1 MTSAKYVLGALLL
14 VLLAT
19 AVFADELFPQENL
32 KESQVIITPADSAGR
47 VINLSV
53 LVFEPA
59 TSTGGTDI
67 RVVMQ
72 EIVAG
77 CASDPDRQGCIQRA
91 ALERTAASRDYQ
103 MNLTSLQDAH
113 FIVEY
118 FNPQGNAYRG
128 QWTVIPGCEDV
139 IASTVAIAYRPVQG
153 SDTPAPYNYYYG
165 QCDLAPVTEGARVFV
180 RATFV
185 PLPDQAISQSSA
197 EYEYSNAH
205 VTPATQF
212 AQDLKNF
219 IVSVADSGGQCTGTG
234 STTQCVSAGGTLPCV
249 GLFMIMGLLLA
260 SLYFSGKSP
269 ISLLDITTPR
279 LPAPKGVSASGQILA
294 PFGYTEMKRTT
305 GAKMAAAATAA
316 AATTRI
322 LQDRMR
328 GNSEVDNAVRSARS
342 AQGTAGDRAA
352 VGGPADIAQQRR
364 ISEAFVTAA
373 ASVGI
378 RGSALQ
384 RLAGLPYHWGDAEH
398 KTVAQVLQALEAAGG
413 RQALLGMTLKDYL
426 YSMRTFQS
434 LEVLTAHPGVAQRSA
449 MHYRLTGTLNKFY
462 GANRYAILSGVVM
475 AGTDSAFRTVKV
487 VGRMGKSIVT
497 EAPSLVRSTTRTTM
511 EMLGGKHAIAD
522 LEAKAK
528 TSPTAAWL
536 SGQINKHP
544 SQVIV
549 GSMFPINDKMAHLYR
564 TLHNET
570 LRDEMRYVLRQLYKK
585 MGVKFDISE
594 AELASMGHLD
604 MDILKRSNLHGSAEL
619 AAAEAEIRRILSNS
633 ALSGQD
639 KLSALGRLAESHGAH
654 LDHQMLTFA
663 QRIESI
669 EKTAEPDHMK
679 MISLQQALEEQNK
692 VRMAAKAGGRHDDAY
707 ICHVGGESLK
717 GSQVWETMVLRTMI
731 WDAENGFL
739 RGGLKEEL
747 LSARLNTA
755 NRLASLDPTTAMGQ
769 LPEHM
774 RNPSQLKAVAERNRQ
789 DLIALFSEEGRQ
801 AFTQYS
807 KGKGIASASIEEV
820 VKFMYGGLMP
830 RIGEIDKNTGKMM
843 WRASD
848 KELQLPTTYTNVDVK
863 RHWVAALD
871 ARENFA
877 IAQSTESRFTRSYA
891 PYYNASIEAQ
901 ANRMAGSASWTVEQR
916 TQVVKKLAIS
926 ETLMQDF
933 ESRFNSHFGQNTYGT
948 TRETTRFYAGIMAG
962 FMEKAL
968 QEKGMENNHPD
979 MTFLSKMDLTSPKD
993 LAKLKDLMNT
1003 HKDAYQKVITRDM
1016 SYDDVAKANKAVVM
1030 LGEGGY
1036 AYYKKGMMLSDA
1048 DRIMAG
1054 ETALRDEK
1062 GVLRKFIPEDVVVSF
1077 GSRDDLQM
1085 QFQKSRSSKD
1095 PAEWAGF
1102 VDSAV
1107 KWTKEGGYNY
1117 EKERVLASVLW
1128 EYAQKTY
1135 DYGRFWKES
1144 AITVEAK
1151 RQVTPVAPSV
1161 LRFFGV
1167 EGHSVG
1173 PMIKPFRDIGM
1184 HGGDY
1189 ISKVA
1194 MASGGELLRTSYDI
1208 TPTSSQLRM
1217 HSFQLASKIQ
1227 SGQILNG
1234 LSEEEKTAYRAVAA
1248 QHGAFVQVW
1257 QYAIDRNPWRISSSF
1272 GTHQAWAASFHYG
1285 PAVPFN
1291 VKDNLR
1297 GFMGKGEYM
1306 NFTLG
1311 PYGFPM
1317 DLAGKMLRP
1326 YVSMMRGMQMSMQGY
1341 ASKWDSTG
1349 DALRQ
1354 WNYTEPRMLEAMQA
1368 LNPMSFKWFG
1378 GKNSDTMSKLNVF
1391 GGSLERHQLAGHDYM
1406 VGLRQAPQD
1415 IFLQKKGVYAN
1426 ARTEDV
1432 NPGETFYDY
1441 RMTMKA
1447 DAPMAEYLFRSKE
1460 ASYLYDKDLYKSAM
1474 DNTTRRTVSAE
1485 SLAIRRDQELRGFGV
1500 LQNSLF
1506 GWANPLAFIWH
1517 MPVPLFPQSATPK
1530 EIAAKYVARSKH
1542 GYGGGGFGSNLQHM
1556 AEGMGQGLSKLVQ
1569 PQKLSMVVY
1578 CPKCGMSNY
1587 RGSMCKNAACKQALY

>member
-1 MTSAKYVLGALLL
+1 MKSVKYVLGVLMLALL
-14 VLLAT
+14 AG

-32 KESQVIITPADSAGR
+32 KESQVIITPANSEGK
-47 VINLSV
+47 VLNLSV

-77 CASDPDRQGCIQRA
+77 CASAADRQGCIQRA

-103 MNLTSLQDAH
+103 MNLTSLENAH

-128 QWTVIPGCEDV
+128 QWTIVPGCEDV
-139 IASTVAIAYRPVQG
+139 VASTVAVAYRPVQG
-153 SDTPAPYNYYYG
+153 SDVPAPYNYYYG
-165 QCDLAPVTEGARVFV
+165 QCDLAPVIGGGRVFV
-180 RATFV
+180 RATYV
-185 PLPDQAISQSSA
+185 PLPDQAVSQSSA

-212 AQDLKNF
+212 AQDLQNF
-219 IVSVADSGGQCTGTG
+219 ITGVADAGGQGVG
-234 STTQCVSAGGTLPCV
+234 AGGALPCV
-249 GLFMIMGLLLA
+249 GLFMLMGLLMA
-260 SLYFSGKSP
+260 SMYFSGKSP

-279 LPAPKGVSASGQILA
+279 LPAPKGVTASGQILA

-316 AATTRI
+316 AATTRAM
-322 LQDRMR
+322 QNSMR
-328 GNSEVDNAVRSARS
+328 GNSEVDNAVRQARS

-352 VGGPADIAQQRR
+352 AGGPADVAQQRK

-378 RGSALQ
+378 RGPALQ
-384 RLAGLPYHWGDAEH
+384 RLSTLPYHWGDAEH
-398 KTVAQVLQALEAAGG
+398 KTVAQVLQALEGAGG
-413 RQALLGMTLKDYL
+413 RQALLAMTLKDYL

-449 MHYRLTGTLNKFY
+449 MHYRLTNTLGKFY
-462 GANRYAILSGVVM
+462 GSGRYAILSGVVM
-475 AGTDSAFRTVKV
+475 AGTDSAFRTARV

-511 EMLGGKHAIAD
+511 EMMGGKHAIAD

-604 MDILKRSNLHGSAEL
+604 MDILKRSNLHASPEL
-619 AAAEAEIRRILSNS
+619 AAAEAEIRRILANS
-633 ALSGQD
+633 ALTGQD
-639 KLSALGRLAESHGAH
+639 KLTALSRLAESHGAH
-654 LDHQMLTFA
+654 LDHQMLSFA

-669 EKTAEPDHMK
+669 NTSTQEDHMK

-707 ICHVGGESLK
+707 TCHVGGESLK

-755 NRLASLDPTTAMGQ
+755 NRLASLDPSTAAGQ

-774 RNPSQLKAVAERNRQ
+774 RNPSELKAVAERNRQ
-789 DLIALFSEEGRQ
+789 DLISLFSEEGRQ

-807 KGKGIASASIEEV
+807 KGKGMTSASISEIV
-820 VKFMYGGLMP
+820 GFMYGGNIA
-830 RIGEIDKNTGKMM
+830 RSGEIDPKTGKMM

-877 IAQSTESRFTRSYA
+877 IAQSTESRFTRSYT
-891 PYYNASIEAQ
+891 PYYNASVEAQ

-979 MTFLSKMDLTSPKD
+979 LTFLAKMDLTSPKD

-1062 GVLRKFIPEDVVVSF
+1062 GVLRKFIPEDVVVNF

-1085 QFQKSRSSKD
+1085 QFQKVRGSKD
-1095 PAEWAGF
+1095 PAEWTGF
-1102 VDSAV
+1102 LDSAV
-1107 KWTKEGGYNY
+1107 KWAKEGGYNY

-1128 EYAQKTY
+1128 EGAQRTY
-1135 DYGRFWKES
+1135 DYGRFWSES
-1144 AITVEAK
+1144 AISVEAK
-1151 RQVTPVAPSV
+1151 RQVTPVAPSS

-1167 EGHSVG
+1167 DG
-1173 PMIKPFRDIGM
+1173 PQMGTMIKPFRDIGM

-1194 MASGGELLRTSYDI
+1194 MAAGGNLLNASYDI

-1217 HSFQLASKIQ
+1217 HSFQLASQIQ
-1227 SGQILNG
+1227 SGKILNG
-1234 LSEEEKTAYRAVAA
+1234 LTEDEKTAYRAVAA
-1248 QHGAFVQVW
+1248 QHGAYIQVW

-1272 GTHQAWAASFHYG
+1272 GTHQAWAGSFHYG

-1297 GFMGKGEYM
+1297 AFMGKGEYM

-1326 YVSMMRGMQMSMQGY
+1326 YVGMMRGMQMSMQGY

-1354 WNYTEPRMLEAMQA
+1354 WNYTEPRVLEAMQS

-1378 GKNSDTMSKLNVF
+1378 GKNSETMSKLNVF

-1460 ASYLYDKDLYKSAM
+1460 ASYMYDKEMYKAAM

-1530 EIAAKYVARSKH
+1530 EIVAKYVARSKH
-1542 GYGGGGFGSNLQHM
+1542 GYGGGFGSNLKGM

-1587 RGSMCKNAACKQALY
+1587 RGSMCKNAACKQAMY